1 MSVSILNRRTA
12 VLGLMAPALLAGCGS
27 HGASYAALMPEDMTQ
42 GDPNAKVTV
51 VEYASVACPICG
63 RWFREVYPD
72 FKAKYIDTGKV
83 HFVYREMLVGNS
95 DEVTVAASGFL
106 LARCAGK
113 DKYFSVVDA
122 IYRSQPGLFD
132 QPRQVLLNIA
142 ASAGFNQA
150 QFDACVKNDAALQA
164 LAKRV
169 DANSKRDNVNATP
182 TFVINGKVLQAGYQ
196 PLTTLDA
203 EIAKAMAAVK

>member
-106 LARCAGK
+106 LARCAG
-113 DKYFSVVDA
+113 
-122 IYRSQPGLFD
+122 
-132 QPRQVLLNIA
+132 
-142 ASAGFNQA
+142 
-150 QFDACVKNDAALQA
+150 
-164 LAKRV
+164 
-169 DANSKRDNVNATP
+169 
-182 TFVINGKVLQAGYQ
+182 
-196 PLTTLDA
+196 
-203 EIAKAMAAVK
+203 